1 MRIDLKDIG
10 KRYRNEWIF
19 RHFNYTFSSGET
31 YAILGSNGSGKSTLL
46 QIIAGFV
53 EQSEGTI
60 KGNINSNSILPENY
74 YQYVSIATPY
84 LELIEELTLQELI
97 DFHFQFKT
105 LTPKINKLDV
115 PEIID
120 LKSAINKP
128 VKDFSSGMKQR
139 LKLGLAFL
147 SDTPLL
153 LLDEPITNLDK
164 AAINWYNNLL
174 LKFTENRTVIICSNH
189 IADEYQFCKNNI
201 ELNKTS

>member
-1 MRIDLKDIG
+1 MQINLKDIG

-19 RHFNYTFSSGET
+19 RNFNYTFSSGET

-46 QIIAGFV
+46 QIISGFV

-60 KGNINSNSILPENY
+60 TGSINSAKISPDNF
-74 YQYVSIATPY
+74 YQHVSIATPY
-84 LELIEELTLQELI
+84 LELIEDFTLHELI
-97 DFHFQFKT
+97 DFHFQFKN
-105 LTPKINKLDV
+105 LAKNINKLDV
-115 PEIID
+115 SEIID
-120 LKSAINKP
+120 LKNASNKRI
-128 VKDFSSGMKQR
+128 KDFSSGMKQR

-164 AAINWYNNLL
+164 SAIIWYNNML
-174 LKFTENRTVIICSNH
+174 LKFTNDRTVIICSNH